1 MRRSLFPF
9 LNSALKNSY
18 WPVLVDL
25 LRTLHSNIY
34 IQFYRY
40 SLHTVF
46 HLPMQFKYNGKV
58 KQYKLA
64 ADMPIIVT
72 QNLKKHEMY
81 NMMEFTI
88 GSISENSD
96 MVNNI
101 WCDMKDFRESFIP
114 GFCCKVYKY
123 QGADIDQHYNIYD
136 VNRMDKKQLYTCL
149 SRTTKYEYIH
159 LDSHEL
165 NYCYRIREQPR
176 LELVNSHFNSDYLKG
191 KIYKISLEKCDKV
204 YIGSTCEKLETRLK
218 WPVSNN
224 TSQVFKNK
232 RYNPKIELVVKVG
245 NCLKEWRIYYK
256 IWQQIAQHQ
265 SQSIEEK
272 GGQIPSQY
280 GNRKTV
286 MRD

>member
-1 MRRSLFPF
+1 
-9 LNSALKNSY
+9 
-18 WPVLVDL
+18 
-25 LRTLHSNIY
+25 
-34 IQFYRY
+34 
-40 SLHTVF
+40 
-46 HLPMQFKYNGKV
+46 MQFKYNGKV
-58 KQYKLA
+58 KQYKPA

-101 WCDMKDFRESFIP
+101 WLDIT
-114 GFCCKVYKY
+114 GFCCTVYKY

-176 LELVNSHFNSDYLKG
+176 LELVNSLFNSDYLKG
-191 KIYKISLEKCDKV
+191 KIYKITLEKCDKV
-204 YIGSTCEKLETRLK
+204 YIGSSCEELETRLK
-218 WPVSNN
+218 WHVSNN
-224 TSQVFKNK
+224 TSQV
-232 RYNPKIELVVKVG
+232 L
-245 NCLKEWRIYYK
+245 
-256 IWQQIAQHQ
+256 
-265 SQSIEEK
+265 EK
-272 GGQIPSQY
+272 
-280 GNRKTV
+280 KTI
-286 MRD
+286 

>member
-1 MRRSLFPF
+1 
-9 LNSALKNSY
+9 
-18 WPVLVDL
+18 
-25 LRTLHSNIY
+25 
-34 IQFYRY
+34 
-40 SLHTVF
+40 
-46 HLPMQFKYNGKV
+46 
-58 KQYKLA
+58 
-64 ADMPIIVT
+64 MPIIVT

-101 WCDMKDFRESFIP
+101 WFDMKDFRESFIP
-114 GFCCKVYKY
+114 GFCCTVYKY

-191 KIYKISLEKCDKV
+191 KIYKITLKKCDKV
-204 YIGSTCEKLETRLK
+204 YIGSTCEELETRLK
-218 WPVSNN
+218 WHVSNN

-232 RYNPKIELVVKVG
+232 RYNPKIELVVKAG
-245 NCLKEWRIYYK
+245 NCL
-256 IWQQIAQHQ
+256 
-265 SQSIEEK
+265 
-272 GGQIPSQY
+272 
-280 GNRKTV
+280 
-286 MRD
+286 

>member
-9 LNSALKNSY
+9 LNSILKNSN

-88 GSISENSD
+88 GSISENSA

-101 WCDMKDFRESFIP
+101 WFDMKDFRESFIP

-159 LDSHEL
+159 LDSHEV

-191 KIYKISLEKCDKV
+191 KIYKITLEKCDKV
-204 YIGSTCEKLETRLK
+204 YIGSTCEELETRLK

-232 RYNPKIELVVKVG
+232 RYNPKIELVVKAG
-245 NCLKEWRIYYK
+245 NCLKEWRISGYTNMLQNMATDCSTSK
-256 IWQQIAQHQ
+256 PIH
-265 SQSIEEK
+265 
-272 GGQIPSQY
+272 
-280 GNRKTV
+280 
-286 MRD
+286 